1 LLDVNRRQRFVLSRS
16 EREIAHLAFD
26 SAEIA
31 AVAAGDDAF
40 LKYLLEHLAMKG
52 SPLRRGE

>member
-1 LLDVNRRQRFVLSRS
+1 MSRA
-16 EREIAHLAFD
+16 EREIAHLALD
-26 SAEIA
+26 PAEIA

-40 LKYLLEHLAMKG
+40 LEYLAKHRLMKG